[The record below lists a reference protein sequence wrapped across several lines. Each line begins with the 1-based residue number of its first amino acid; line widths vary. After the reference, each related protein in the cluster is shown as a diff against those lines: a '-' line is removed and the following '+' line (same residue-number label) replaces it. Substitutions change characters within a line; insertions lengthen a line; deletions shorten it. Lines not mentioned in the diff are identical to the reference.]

1 MKTFAAVTML
11 IALYLLYRIAF
22 PKFPEAKTGSDIPA
36 NGETDADDCVKKSRY
51 VSACRRQPQPTPA
64 TDVNS
69 DCQVEKPSIF
79 ASRNEKTDAVI
90 PPGKLGEVFGEDP
103 GPEDLDIEPDD
114 ENETDSPDWD
124 GEEESE
130 ELRQTLGGDAEPAGG
145 FSVEEM
151 EEAAGAVDN
160 PSDRN
165 AAILFRVEK
174 TDLFEQLVSGDEG
187 KAARIKALI
196 DIHIR
201 SLNPEVENEE
211 RNSDPEDF
219 DMMEFLS

>member
-1 MKTFAAVTML
+1 MKLFVIMIML
-11 IALYLLYRIAF
+11 TALYLLYRIAF
-22 PKFPEAKTGSDIPA
+22 PKSPEAKTGSDIPPDR
-36 NGETDADDCVKKSRY
+36 ETDADDCVKKSRY

-64 TDVNS
+64 MDVNS

-114 ENETDSPDWD
+114 ENETGSPD

-130 ELRQTLGGDAEPAGG
+130 ELRQTLGGDVEPAGG

-151 EEAAGAVDN
+151 EEAARAVDK
-160 PSDRN
+160 PSGRN

-196 DIHIR
+196 DSHIR
-201 SLNPEVENEE
+201 SLNLEVENEE